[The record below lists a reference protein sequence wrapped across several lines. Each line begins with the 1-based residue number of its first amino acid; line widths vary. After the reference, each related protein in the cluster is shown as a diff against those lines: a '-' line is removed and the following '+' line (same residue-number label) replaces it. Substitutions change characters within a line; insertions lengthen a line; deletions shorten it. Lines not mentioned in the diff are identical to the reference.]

1 MHSETSPPTRLLP
14 INVGRPRSENDAGK
28 RATVRF
34 ARQLG
39 ADAQASRR
47 VHGDRRKSV
56 YAYLFANS
64 SFGPGEFDRLGLA
77 PASTGAPLIVGRA
90 LACPGLFAAGPGP
103 AEERLRSAP

>member
-14 INVGRPRSENDAGK
+14 IKVGRPRSENDAGK

-39 ADAQASRR
+39 ADGQASRR
-47 VHGDRRKSV
+47 VHGDRGKTV
-56 YAYLFANS
+56 NAYLFANN

-77 PASTGAPLIVGRA
+77 PASTGEKLILEHA
-90 LACPGLFAAGPGP
+90 LACPAHSAAGRGP
-103 AEERLRSAP
+103 EEERIRSAP